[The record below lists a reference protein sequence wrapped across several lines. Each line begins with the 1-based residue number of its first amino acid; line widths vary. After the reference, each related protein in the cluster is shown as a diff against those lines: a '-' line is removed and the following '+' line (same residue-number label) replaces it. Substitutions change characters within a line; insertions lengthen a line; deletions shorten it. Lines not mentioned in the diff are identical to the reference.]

1 MQSLIFGC
9 NNSTSTRVFYVFVQ
23 ENNSPSDDV
32 EEDILEAEGKRKRDA
47 TGPADPDDIKT
58 YDPDMK
64 TNHYESKGSYKVDLV
79 GQRRLLRHRRN
90 ADHVDLSNAV
100 VSTLLSFINQ
110 SELTNWYF
118 VKMQVSSLNE
128 AVFPLALFLRF
139 QTIFAYCTARKA
151 MERMMDL
158 YRELG
163 DITQA
168 LDDLHENPNNTD
180 IG

>member
-1 MQSLIFGC
+1 MQLFIFSY
-9 NNSTSTRVFYVFVQ
+9 NNRTSTFKSLLCFAQ

-90 ADHVDLSNAV
+90 VDHIDMSNAV

-110 SELTNWYF
+110 SELRNTN
-118 VKMQVSSLNE
+118 E
-128 AVFPLALFLRF
+128 GIFP
-139 QTIFAYCTARKA
+139 K
-151 MERMMDL
+151 
-158 YRELG
+158 
-163 DITQA
+163 
-168 LDDLHENPNNTD
+168 
-180 IG
+180 